1 MRVLG
6 VELQA
11 FRSFIEPCVL
21 RFDALRPGLYYVTG
35 RNEVEPE
42 LGANACGK
50 TSLFKGVYWGLFGED
65 DEGLRSPALKNWNSK
80 LTTQVLIDI
89 GVPQG
94 RFDLFR
100 SHDPNVLEVCS
111 THGEV
116 EPVDQ
121 QQLEAGFGINASS
134 FLFSMYF
141 AQFAPMFV
149 DLRPAEQTQAFSDAL
164 GLELW
169 QRAIKRATTAA
180 SAAQVEVQ
188 TWREEKARIEG
199 QIEELLS
206 VSYDEDEKQW
216 ASQRQTA
223 INTQVVELKRCMAA
237 TTQAQQAAD
246 TARVGTIHFDEGHVR
261 AATAET
267 ELRLV
272 EAEHARQSRAVV
284 NLQRDDIKT
293 CPECGAPVT
302 REHVKKELR
311 TALAELKKLDDEL
324 TKKKRTH
331 SEALAKRD
339 EYQHENDTFMS
350 SLNALTA
357 AEAEQRAA
365 DKELARLQIETN
377 PYTALKQQND
387 VRGEEAVIQLG
398 ATLQR
403 LNAAERAV
411 KMNEGWVTGFKE
423 IRLGEIRESVE
434 QLTLEA
440 NEALFQHGLRD
451 WSVSFDVEKETQS
464 GSVRSGFTTMIKA
477 RGGKAVPFKSY
488 CGGEKQ
494 RLRLSISMG
503 YSNLIA
509 LRGGVAPNVEFW
521 DEPSQGL
528 SPQGI
533 GDLLSVLAERA
544 QRYSRVILLAD
555 HRVLDAGGFAGVI
568 TVVKDKNGSRIE
580 A

>member
-1 MRVLG
+1 MRLLG

-11 FRSFIEPCVL
+11 FRSFIEPCVF
-21 RFDALRPGLYYVTG
+21 RFDALRPGLYHVTG

-65 DEGLRSPALKNWNSK
+65 DEGLRSPALKNWHSK
-80 LTTQVLIDI
+80 LTTQALLDI
-89 GVPQG
+89 EVPQG
-94 RFDLFR
+94 RFGLFR

-111 THGEV
+111 AGGEP

-141 AQFAPMFV
+141 AQFAPTFV

-169 QRAIKRATTAA
+169 QRAIKRAATAA
-180 SAAQVEVQ
+180 TAAQTEVQ
-188 TWREEKARIEG
+188 TWREEKARLEG

-206 VSYDEDEKQW
+206 VSYDEDEKKWSAEMLAQ
-216 ASQRQTA
+216 AS
-223 INTQVVELKRCMAA
+223 AA
-237 TTQAQQAAD
+237 ASRARRAERALREAQQAAD
-246 TARVGTIHFDEGHVR
+246 KARSGTDRSDEWHIK
-261 AATAET
+261 AATAQT
-267 ELRLV
+267 EQRLV
-272 EAEHARQSRAVV
+272 EAEHARQSCIVV

-302 REHVKKELR
+302 REHIKKELR
-311 TALAELKKLDDEL
+311 TALTVLKHLDDDL
-324 TKKKRTH
+324 AKKKQTL
-331 SEALAKRD
+331 SKALAKRE
-339 EYQHENDTFMS
+339 EYRHEHEALVS
-350 SLNALTA
+350 ALNALTA
-357 AEAEQRAA
+357 AETECREAGREV
-365 DKELARLQIETN
+365 ARLSAETN
-377 PYTALKQQND
+377 PYTALKLQND
-387 VRGEEAVIQLG
+387 VRGEEAVMQLG
-398 ATLQR
+398 VTLQR
-403 LNAAERAV
+403 LDAAKCAV
-411 KMNEGWVTGFKE
+411 KLNEGWVTGFKE

-440 NEALFQHGLRD
+440 NEVLFQHGLRE

-477 RGGKAVPFKSY
+477 RGAKAVPFKSY

-494 RLRLSISMG
+494 RLRLSIAMG
-503 YSNLIA
+503 FSNLIA
-509 LRGGVAPNVEFW
+509 SRGGMAPNVEFW

-533 GDLLSVLAERA
+533 GDLLGVLAERA
-544 QRYSRVILLAD
+544 QRYSRVIMLAD

-580 A
+580 T